1 MNECEKFE
9 REKKVYLYVNQFFQ
23 CAMRQRETNDSSKN
37 PSGVSAKDL
46 PSSFSSTMFAII
58 NQKQQ
63 TMS

>member
-1 MNECEKFE
+1 MT
-9 REKKVYLYVNQFFQ
+9 VATAQV
-23 CAMRQRETNDSSKN
+23 
-37 PSGVSAKDL
+37 GVSGKDL